1 MTIVAYGM
9 QFLKKTA
16 SCHCLYA
23 TASFIKK
30 KTGIIDTNHSDSRNH
45 ATNKPIKMEA
55 NIMR

>member
-1 MTIVAYGM
+1 M

-16 SCHCLYA
+16 SCYCLHA

-30 KTGIIDTNHSDSRNH
+30 KTGIIDTNHSDSKNH
-45 ATNKPIKMEA
+45 AINKSIKMKS